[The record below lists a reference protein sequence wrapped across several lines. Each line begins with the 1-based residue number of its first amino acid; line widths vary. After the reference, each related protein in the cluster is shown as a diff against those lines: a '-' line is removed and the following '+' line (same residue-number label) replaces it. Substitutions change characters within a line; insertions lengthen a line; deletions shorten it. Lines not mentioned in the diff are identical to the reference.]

1 MATRLAV
8 LDTNVLVAGLRSNRG
23 ASFKLLEMVGTPAFD
38 VAISVP
44 LVMEYEA
51 VLTRPGI
58 VPIARENVEAVLDY
72 FCTVGRRQDVFYLWR
87 PRLRDPADDMVLELA
102 LNAGADAIVTHNIR
116 HFAGA
121 EQMGATVLTP
131 ADWLSRLDLSR

>member
-1 MATRLAV
+1 MTARLIV

-23 ASFKLLEMVGTPAFD
+23 ISFQLLNMIGTSAFD

-51 VLTRPGI
+51 VLVRPGMI
-58 VPIARENVEAVLDY
+58 PIPHESIGAILDY
-72 FCTVGRRQDVFYLWR
+72 ICAVGRRQNVFYLWR
-87 PRLRDPADDMVLELA
+87 PRLRDPADDMILELA

-116 HFAGA
+116 DFAGA
-121 EQMGATVLTP
+121 EQMGVAVLKP
-131 ADWLSRLDLSR
+131 AGWLSRLD

>member
-1 MATRLAV
+1 MTTKLVV

-23 ASFKLLEMVGTPAFD
+23 ASFKLLEMIGTSAFD

-51 VLTRPGI
+51 VLARPGI
-58 VPIARENVEAVLDY
+58 VPIPRESVEAILDY
-72 FCTVGRRQDVFYLWR
+72 ICAVGRRQDVFYLWR
-87 PRLRDPADDMVLELA
+87 PRLRDPSDDMILELA

-116 HFAGA
+116 DFAGA
-121 EQMGATVLTP
+121 EQMGITVLTP
-131 ADWLSRLDLSR
+131 AGWLSRLD